1 MWQMLTQTARL
12 VIAFLVLAA
21 CFSAKSRLHYVP
33 IVENAPI
40 PGEFRVW
47 YLDKLEE

>member
-1 MWQMLTQTARL
+1 MRQMLAQTADI

-21 CFSAKSRLHYVP
+21 CFSAISRLHYVP

-47 YLDKLEE
+47 SLDKLEE